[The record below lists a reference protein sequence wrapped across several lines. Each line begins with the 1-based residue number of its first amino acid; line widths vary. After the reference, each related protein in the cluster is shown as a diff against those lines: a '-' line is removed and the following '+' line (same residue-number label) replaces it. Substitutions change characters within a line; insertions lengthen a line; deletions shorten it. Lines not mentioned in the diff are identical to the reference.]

1 MYLRKTRSRKSRKSC
16 RSFNSPSID
25 YAQKKFAKDYSRLET
40 IDGLVDASDG
50 EFFSKCAFPGFCHDE
65 DHIQIFDNHQVRKKK
80 NYSFNFF
87 LYNPSVQHRPPQFN
101 QKNLSDQHTCQFNTR
116 KSVSST
122 PARYKELIFVVFTVL
137 ITRVFN

>member
-65 DHIQIFDNHQVRKKK
+65 DHIQIFDNHQVRKRK

-87 LYNPSVQHRPPQFN
+87 FVHSLSSTQTPSVQP
-101 QKNLSDQHTCQFNTR
+101 KNLSYQHTCQFNTR

>member
-16 RSFNSPSID
+16 RSFNSPSVD
-25 YAQKKFAKDYSRLET
+25 YAQKNFAKDYSRLET

-65 DHIQIFDNHQVRKKK
+65 DHIQIFDNHQLRKKK

-87 LYNPSVQHRPPQFN
+87 CTIPQFN
-101 QKNLSDQHTCQFNTR
+101 TDPLSSGLRRGT
-116 KSVSST
+116 
-122 PARYKELIFVVFTVL
+122 EGILVL
-137 ITRVFN
+137 N